1 MATSH
6 YSPPGAG
13 SDCYTTEILIVDVF
27 ECLHTFIQLLLT
39 VSLQSNRTP
48 QEMKIIRPMI
58 ARTGRAATRRR
69 LQSTS
74 CCASHPQATASPA
87 SLSLR
92 WNSSTSAAN
101 SRPGCGSSV
110 SLPSPKS
117 QPPTPAAGCQ
127 LLLFMSPCCYCQ
139 EVVMPLS
146 WAPPHGHHVTA
157 APYLLSTHDKGQW
170 AAGGEW
176 SQGNKLGS
184 FCLVSDS
191 TINCIITV

>member
-1 MATSH
+1 MATSY

-27 ECLHTFIQLLLT
+27 ECLHTFKQLLLT
-39 VSLQSNRTP
+39 VALQSNRSP
-48 QEMKIIRPMI
+48 QEMKIISPMI

-87 SLSLR
+87 SLSLLS
-92 WNSSTSAAN
+92 NSSTSAAN

-146 WAPPHGHHVTA
+146 WARYTVTMSPRPVPAVYPH
-157 APYLLSTHDKGQW
+157 KGQW
-170 AAGGEW
+170 ATGGEW